1 MALCQMTIMDLWEE
15 VCIVY
20 FFNILDMTDVKLLLK
35 FLTDILFIVFSLL
48 YPVSMFF

>member
-1 MALCQMTIMDLWEE
+1 MSDDNNGFVGRGLYS
-15 VCIVY
+15 V